1 MNLYCLLCYLFIGF
15 NNNYMSSLDRLNHYT
30 TDEKKDK
37 KVNLNDLL
45 ERLEIEKKKRT
56 KKKFSFNYC
65 CNISDSSFWACSNS
79 LNYQVYQ

>member
-45 ERLEIEKKKRT
+45 ERLEIEKKKE
-56 KKKFSFNYC
+56 
-65 CNISDSSFWACSNS
+65 
-79 LNYQVYQ
+79 Q

>member
-45 ERLEIEKKKRT
+45 ERLEIEKKKE
-56 KKKFSFNYC
+56 KKKNLALTTAA
-65 CNISDSSFWACSNS
+65 ISAIAVFGVI
-79 LNYQVYQ
+79 LTL